1 MKENVN
7 YYSNRKEN
15 LCCIINSTK
24 FFLILCKLK
33 LIMLKTHMKHKFTVI
48 LCTET
53 DEDIE
58 IQNFINKCWINL
70 HELYF

>member
-33 LIMLKTHMKHKFTVI
+33 LMFKTHMKHKFTVI

-53 DEDIE
+53 TEDME

-70 HELYF
+70 HA

>member
-7 YYSNRKEN
+7 YYSHRKEN
-15 LCCIINSTK
+15 LCSYVS
-24 FFLILCKLK
+24 LILNLLCLK
-33 LIMLKTHMKHKFTVI
+33 LTLSIVKFTVI

-53 DEDIE
+53 NEDIE

-70 HELYF
+70 HA